1 MSPSLWSAHFLE
13 PDPADG
19 DLFRVDESGVAGDVA
34 DLDFESVIH
43 YGAAVDSLRADATI
57 MNQLVEHG
65 PDDTLAIVC
74 GTVMLRY
81 RLDYDMRTATLLRLE
96 PGPGE

>member
-13 PDPADG
+13 PDPA

-34 DLDFESVIH
+34 DLDFESVVH
-43 YGAAVDSLRADATI
+43 YGDAVDSLRADAMI

-65 PDDTLAIVC
+65 PDDTLIIVC

-81 RLDYDMRTATLLRLE
+81 RLDYDMRTATLIRLE
-96 PGPGE
+96 PSPGE